1 MKRRDSISG
10 HAGVWLVSVCAA
22 LLLVLCMGMPVL
34 AGVVGPSGKEGAAD
48 HDNIQEEL
56 NNTGSVTLVSGAT
69 YYLDDSIRVRS
80 NQTID
85 ATGATIYLVRAAV
98 RNATS
103 TFKTDYSSLKNL
115 TIKGGKW
122 RTKNPNGTS
131 GTTFSFAH
139 SSNIKLLDMDIACTS
154 PKGHAIELVACNN
167 VTVKGC
173 TISPKG
179 TSKKKGQQEMLQIDL
194 ATPKTAP
201 FLAKTSTKLQ
211 NGLACR
217 NIHVI
222 GNTITGDRA
231 VCCNHAS
238 KEPKFKKYYHENID
252 IRNNTL
258 IGRKAEALAVFN
270 TITATITGN
279 TIICY
284 SSRVKEA
291 YSVGLHV
298 ALFGKAKDFAS
309 KANIVVTNNIIKG
322 GRSAFHI
329 LSHTKYRYK
338 KLTIQNNKLYC
349 KKGKKRALSISTV
362 KKVKKSKNKCYNW
375 NGK

>member
-1 MKRRDSISG
+1 MKRRDTITR
-10 HAGVWLVSVCAA
+10 HARLWLVSVCAA
-22 LLLVLCMGMPVL
+22 LLFVLCMGMPAF
-34 AGVVGPSGKEGAAD
+34 AGVVAPSGEEGGAD

-56 NNTGSVTLVSGAT
+56 NNTGSVTLESGGT

-98 RNATS
+98 RNSTS

-139 SSNIKLLDMDIACTS
+139 SSNIKLLNMDIACTS

-167 VTVKGC
+167 VTIQGC
-173 TISPKG
+173 TITPKG
-179 TSKKKGQQEMLQIDL
+179 TSKAKGQQEMLQIDL

-201 FLAKTSTKLQ
+201 FLAKTDKKLQ
-211 NGLACR
+211 NGLACK

-238 KEPKFKKYYHENID
+238 KEAKYKKYYHENIEV
-252 IRNNTL
+252 RNNTL
-258 IGRKAEALAVFN
+258 IGRKAEALALFN

-298 ALFGKAKDFAS
+298 ALFGKVKAFS
-309 KANIVVTNNIIKG
+309 SRANIVVANNIIKG

-329 LSHTKYRYK
+329 LSHTKYKYK
-338 KLTIQNNKLYC
+338 KLTIQNNQLYC
-349 KKGKKRALSISTV
+349 KKGKKKALSISTV
-362 KKVKKSKNKCYNW
+362 KKVKKSNNKCYNW